1 MTVSTVVDHN
11 DYTGNG
17 VTTSFPYTFRIFK
30 KTDLAVSIVD
40 LDENITVL
48 VLDTDYT
55 VTNAGGYNGGNVVLT
70 APLANGW
77 QISIARELEPTQ
89 ETDLR
94 NQGKFFAEVHEDAF
108 DKLTMLIQQVGSM
121 FRLALRKPSSI
132 ANWYDALN
140 NYIRNLR
147 DPRDPQ
153 DAATKNYV
161 DTLASGNFN
170 RTLRTPE
177 NIPSLPGAS
186 VRANKIVAFDNAG
199 NPIVTLPPSGSAS
212 DVLIELAKPTGTNL
226 IGYGSDILT
235 NSVSRTL
242 KSFGAV
248 GDGAAND
255 TAALLLADAWS
266 VATGKNV
273 IVTSGVYKIL
283 NAAIGGRYIG
293 DEGAIF
299 YGEIGPLD
307 NVVIA
312 KTGLEILNLE
322 IRKKQ
327 TAWGLHGAYGNC
339 IRIGNYEQPADG
351 STPVSGV
358 KLEGLVMSAVAS
370 SFSNQGMEILGDA
383 WNITLKNC
391 RAIGPLGAA
400 LIAHWGGDVGS
411 TGDSTNVT
419 YSYHPHGI
427 HITNFRCDKDSSGL
441 FPNTG
446 IVFSACYDVVVDGLY
461 GYGMDRLIDVT
472 PGDVY
477 NEVAVSRDKD
487 KPCTGIR
494 IDGVYADTPNQ
505 LNTGVACVRVSGN
518 PQNIRTSQVKYYGND
533 YNAHF
538 DVRLSFTIK
547 ASDVVFSIPL
557 VQVQYCS
564 NTTVQGTIIG
574 GGRSSVWPLQTDYNR
589 NCSIEVS
596 SPTAVKAFHRDRGSQ
611 KTKFTVDLNRDRS
624 LAYASDDY
632 GILAQSFI
640 SSNFT
645 TDTASSLGSTTINV
659 KGGAS
664 DAVVMAGSIVRNAGG
679 GAIGRLI
686 KTTRIPLGSTN
697 ITVLQTTPLT
707 SSIGAGLGVF
717 LSLEEEETSFNGSV
731 SGFMRSIQLVNARG
745 ISFRDMNLS
754 NSQRCHVYFSGDCRN
769 ILFDGCRFT
778 GANMANDG
786 IEPYDATCSGADI
799 LRAITFRACK
809 FEISTIT
816 NVTVG
821 IYIPTTNHSGCSAS
835 GSDFGVFTTAGISVS
850 VSSVSSAYNMFRNY
864 DNYATSGTVLHTGSP
879 SGTYI
884 GTRFVG
890 EDGAIPTAGN
900 WKRGD
905 IIRTTAPV
913 ASGTEGWICTSTGTP
928 GTWKTLGSIGA

>member
-30 KTDLAVSIVD
+30 KTDLTVSVVD
-40 LDENITVL
+40 LNENITVL
-48 VLDTDYT
+48 ILDTDYT

-70 APLANGW
+70 TPLANGW

-108 DKLTMLIQQVGSM
+108 DKLTMLIQQAYSAY
-121 FRLALRKPSSI
+121 RLALRKPSSI
-132 ANWYDALN
+132 ANWYNALN
-140 NYIRNLR
+140 NYIRNLH

-161 DTLASGNFN
+161 DTLASSNLN

-177 NIPSLPGAS
+177 SIPTLPGAAT
-186 VRANKIVAFDNAG
+186 RANKIVAFDNAG
-199 NPIVTLPPSGSAS
+199 DPIVTLPPSGSAS

-283 NAAIGGRYIG
+283 NAAIGGRYLG
-293 DEGAIF
+293 DEGSIF
-299 YGEIGPLD
+299 YGEIDSLD

-312 KTGLEILNLE
+312 KSDLEMTNIE
-322 IRKKQ
+322 VKKKQ
-327 TAWGLHGAYGNC
+327 TAWALNGNYGNC

-358 KLEGLVMSAVAS
+358 KLDSVVMSAVQTP
-370 SFSNQGMEILGDA
+370 FTNQGMEILGDV
-383 WNITLKNC
+383 WDVTLTNC
-391 RAIGPLGAA
+391 KAIGPIGAA
-400 LIAHWGGDVGS
+400 IIAHWGGDVGAN
-411 TGDSTNVT
+411 GDSANVT
-419 YSYHPHGI
+419 YSFHPHGLRFN
-427 HITNFRCDKDSSGL
+427 NFRCEKDPSGL
-441 FPNTG
+441 FPTTG
-446 IVFSACYDVVVDGLY
+446 MILSACYDVIGDIY
-461 GYGMDRLIDVT
+461 GTSMDRLLDIT
-472 PGDVY
+472 PGDVF

-487 KPCTGIR
+487 KPCTGIYM
-494 IDGVYADTPNQ
+494 DAYADSPNPT
-505 LNTGVACVRVSGN
+505 NTGISCIRVSGY
-518 PQNIRTSQVKYYGND
+518 PQNTRTNQVKYYGND
-533 YNAHF
+533 YNAKF
-538 DVRLSFTIK
+538 DVTVNCTIK
-547 ASDVVFSIPL
+547 ASDVVFSLALI
-557 VQVQYCS
+557 QVQYCS
-564 NTTVQGTIIG
+564 NVTLHGTIIG

-589 NCSIEVS
+589 NCNIEVS
-596 SPTAVKAFHRDRGSQ
+596 CPTAVKAFHRDRGSQ
-611 KTKFTVDLNRDRS
+611 KTAFTLDVNRDRS
-624 LAYASDDY
+624 YGYSSDDY

-640 SSNFT
+640 SGNFT
-645 TDTASSLGSTTINV
+645 TDSSSAVGSTSINV
-659 KGGAS
+659 RGGSAE
-664 DAVVMAGSIVRNAGG
+664 AVVMCGSIVRNAGG

-686 KTTRIPLGSTN
+686 KTTRIPSGSSN

-707 SSIGAGLGVF
+707 SSLGVGLGVF
-717 LSLEEEETSFNGSV
+717 FSLEEEETTFNGSV

-745 ISFRDMNLS
+745 LGFRDMNLA
-754 NSQRCHVYFSGDCRN
+754 NSQRCHVYLSGDCRN
-769 ILFDGCRFT
+769 ISFDGCRFT

-786 IEPYDATCSGADI
+786 VEPYDATCSNSDI
-799 LRAITFRACK
+799 LRSITFRACK
-809 FEISTIT
+809 FEVSPITI
-816 NVTVG
+816 VTAGV
-821 IYIPTTNHSGCSAS
+821 YFPTTNNSGCSVS
-835 GSDFGVFTTAGISVS
+835 GSDFGVFSTAGMSVATS
-850 VSSVSSAYNMFRNY
+850 AVASAYNMFRNY
-864 DNYATSGTVLHTGSP
+864 DNYASSGTTLSTGVP
-879 SGTYI
+879 AGTYI

-890 EDGAIPTAGN
+890 EDSAIPTSGN

-905 IIRTTAPV
+905 IIRFTLPV
-913 ASGTEGWICTSTGTP
+913 ASGTEGWICVSTGTP
-928 GTWKTLGSIGA
+928 GTWKTLGNIGA